1 MFGLFESET
10 VVSVS
15 TSVSR
20 VIEDRLLPNSVKT
33 GTIKGLLS
41 NEGNQLV
48 ENIMEDMVSSMGVK
62 AEKMYRYG
70 KKGYIYGLPTSKIHK
85 SGSILTIAGAVI
97 QDIVGHPTEFAY
109 VQYAPLNRLHY
120 GWQRIYDTYGYNPQ
134 SNELTVL
141 SAAKGYPVYLE
152 DMQVMFP
159 QAMMPSLSSTAF
171 EQWGISPKAGY
182 TPIRPYSLGASVG
195 HSPIGVD
202 AAATESYVHVTYVWM
217 AGGVLQRESLNIPM
231 LVGKEQSAFVQA
243 RYTYKVKSHRTIE
256 PDPRG
261 IMFPPIKVIH
271 YNYFTQFFTY
281 EVGSGTHPDLDVVF
295 TTEFNDLGSFFPFGY
310 FRFNKTP
317 SSTDPNTAEFKS
329 LNKLLKCL
337 NIDYTQINEAVNA
350 NPQIEHVESALLM
363 MIVPAQ
369 SSNAMENRYLFD
381 FFKRLYLQTEL
392 VEDPSAT
399 ENPTSSLVAQIISE
413 STNKVPSKINLTI
426 RDARFGTSLGMTG
439 IYRKI
444 IPGSIGKVGTYTS
457 ATAMGTRK
465 HKTTLHL
472 IDPDTGQPT
481 TNDVSWKTTE
491 PAHYYRK
498 QITSTLYEEIQVTSL
513 RMTYEVSGSHVTTNQ
528 MVPLDHSITQDY
540 SLPDREELY
549 ARSLHYVINSKQ
561 ETELKWYQQEW
572 FSTVIIIVA
581 VVWTAFSMGSD
592 GGSGLGAAMAAG
604 TATLADIAVAV
615 LIAAAWYVGIKVV
628 TKLFV
633 KMFGAELALL
643 FAVVVAAYGMYTQ
656 FGTASGVKGAPW
668 AEQLL
673 PLSNSLMSEASNSY
687 LNDLKLLG
695 EEADAFNLMAKAKTD
710 ELKKIQ
716 EELEGSRLLSPFVLF
731 GEKPEEYFNRT
742 VHSGNIG
749 INSIDAISNYC
760 DISLKL
766 PTLEQTLSLDW
777 G

>member
-70 KKGYIYGLPTSKIHK
+70 KNGYIYGRPTSKIHK

-120 GWQRIYDTYGYNPQ
+120 GWQRIYDTYGYDPQ

-141 SAAKGYPVYLE
+141 SAAKGSPVYLE

-159 QAMMPSLSSTAF
+159 QVMMPSLSSTAF

-243 RYTYKVKSHRTIE
+243 RYTYKVESHRTIE

-261 IMFPPIKVIH
+261 IMFPSIEVIH

-310 FRFNKTP
+310 FRFNKTT

-337 NIDYTQINEAVNA
+337 NLDYTQINEAVNA

-399 ENPTSSLVAQIISE
+399 ENPTSSLVSQILSE
-413 STNKVPSKINLTI
+413 ITNTVPSKINLTI

-472 IDPDTGQPT
+472 IDPDTGQPI
-481 TNDVSWKTTE
+481 TNDVSWTTTE
-491 PAHYYRK
+491 PSHYYRK

-561 ETELKWYQQEW
+561 ETELEWYQQEW

-581 VVWTAFSMGSD
+581 VVWTAVSMGSD

-633 KMFGAELALL
+633 KMFGAEFALL

-656 FGTASGVKGAPW
+656 FRPGGLKGAPW

-673 PLSNSLMSEASNSY
+673 PLSNSLMTEASGSY
-687 LNDLKLLG
+687 AKDLQLLG
-695 EEADAFNLMAKAKTD
+695 EEADAFGLMAKAKTD

-766 PTLEQTLSLDW
+766 PTLEQTLSLEEV
-777 G
+777 